1 MGNTSPRS
9 GATGDRTAD
18 GAASSGERRRAL
30 TDRLWYEYWMLR
42 CTARIQV
49 TDPALR
55 QAVAESFALHVRNV
69 VDFLYPPE
77 PGGDGL
83 SPELWLGERWRA
95 LCPPLSPVVAEAR
108 RRAAE
113 VLADLGR
120 SAEAAADG
128 ALGAPRL
135 AISHEIQK
143 VMDLFI
149 SHLPRAELGERW
161 QIVYPEE

>member
-1 MGNTSPRS
+1 MGNTPPRS
-9 GATGDRTAD
+9 GAPDEPTAD
-18 GAASSGERRRAL
+18 GAASSAERRRAL

-42 CTARIQV
+42 CTARLQPAE
-49 TDPALR
+49 PALR

-77 PGGDGL
+77 PGL
-83 SPELWLGERWRA
+83 EAPSAELWLGERWRA
-95 LCPPLSPVVAEAR
+95 LRPPLSPVVAEAR
-108 RRAAE
+108 RRAGA

-120 SAEAAADG
+120 SAEAAPDG

-135 AISHEIQK
+135 VISQEIQK
-143 VMDLFI
+143 AMDLFV